1 MWQKFGQYRP
11 GPDEGFRA
19 WALRIAHSRCSATS
33 RAPSGIKRCS
43 TINSIRLSAKATFT
57 TVGSINSR
65 LELLAD
71 CYRKL
76 PDEDRQLIRD
86 RYKTGE
92 GMRSDGGNWGGRRTR
107 CTGPCGGFTNG
118 CSIASGAGAGNG
130 SLFPPERNGNHNS
143 NQQADSNEFF
153 DLLTD
158 LAEDRLS
165 LEKAAE
171 VQQLLLADSAQP
183 QEYVNFMLMLSGLYW
198 IGRDQPSGECGTGI
212 DQRAADTFPAGGALG
227 PDPTLP
233 VSAPFDSPAP
243 LVPPI
248 TGGDQAAFPWFGGL
262 VVWSYVCAALFLG
275 VGVLAARLWGPAGD
289 PAPTLS
295 GTPSWRRPGPP
306 RTPPR

>member
-1 MWQKFGQYRP
+1 MYR
-11 GPDEGFRA
+11 
-19 WALRIAHSRCSATS
+19 ALRRIHQWLFYCIQRGARGTGVSA
-33 RAPSGIKRCS
+33 P
-43 TINSIRLSAKATFT
+43 
-57 TVGSINSR
+57 
-65 LELLAD
+65 
-71 CYRKL
+71 
-76 PDEDRQLIRD
+76 
-86 RYKTGE
+86 
-92 GMRSDGGNWGGRRTR
+92 RRGT
-107 CTGPCGGFTNG
+107 
-118 CSIASGAGAGNG
+118 
-130 SLFPPERNGNHNS
+130 GNHDGEP
-143 NQQADSNEFF
+143 QADSNEFF
-153 DLLTD
+153 GLLTD

-171 VQQLLLADSAQP
+171 VQQLLLADPARP

-212 DQRAADTFPAGGALG
+212 DQRAADTLPAGGALG

-289 PAPTLS
+289 PARLV
-295 GTPSWRRPGPP
+295 RDAVFARPGPP